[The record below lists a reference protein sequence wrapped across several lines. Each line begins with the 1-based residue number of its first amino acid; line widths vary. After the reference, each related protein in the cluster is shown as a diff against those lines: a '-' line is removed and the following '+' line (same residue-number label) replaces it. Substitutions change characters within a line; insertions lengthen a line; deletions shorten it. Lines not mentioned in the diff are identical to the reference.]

1 MTKKIFAQPEM
12 MVVNMKHNDIV
23 TTSDPKY
30 FNNQSTNATSGNL
43 APGMR
48 GLDDW
53 DAGY

>member
-12 MVVNMKHNDIV
+12 MVVRMNNNDIV
-23 TTSDPKY
+23 TLSL
-30 FNNQSTNATSGNL
+30 QSTNFNPETGTIL
-43 APGMR
+43 APGQR

>member
-12 MVVNMKHNDIV
+12 MVVNIKNNDIV
-23 TTSDPKY
+23 TMSDPK
-30 FNNQSTNATSGNL
+30 FSENSWKTGDVIL

-48 GLDDW
+48 GYDDF